1 MNRTD
6 TTMKKIFFGAALLVG
21 STSLAACDSKTE
33 NHMED
38 QAEKVELH
46 AEMAGD
52 STLAKEARAV
62 KDSIDNAD
70 PE

>member
-1 MNRTD
+1 
-6 TTMKKIFFGAALLVG
+6 MKKILFLFALLSG
-21 STSLAACDSKTE
+21 SLSFYACDSKKE

-52 STLAKEARAV
+52 STLAEQAREA
-62 KDSIDNAD
+62 KDSIDEVD
-70 PE
+70 PK